1 MNQIRSLGLIVCVL
15 MVLMAY
21 LKQAIPKGKITYLM
35 KAIISIFILLSL
47 IDGIK
52 GFDLNSLK
60 NLMGEN
66 QNNNVMNEA
75 TMVIEQGLKDEFNRF
90 LKEQNIDATVERISV
105 GGDGY
110 EILRVVLSGADAEGA
125 RRIIAGRY
133 QVGISNI
140 EVKYEYRDEKD
151 R

>member
-47 IDGIK
+47 VDGIK
-52 GFDLNSLK
+52 SFDLNSLK
-60 NLMGEN
+60 NLIFEN
-66 QNNNVMNEA
+66 QNNMVSEEA
-75 TMVIEQGLKDEFNRF
+75 TELIEQGLMKEFNRF
-90 LKEQNIDATVERISV
+90 LKEQNISATVEKVSV
-105 GGDGY
+105 KGDGH
-110 EILRVVLSGADAEGA
+110 EISNVVLSGPDAEGA

-140 EVKYEYRDEKD
+140 EVKNE
-151 R
+151 

>member
-1 MNQIRSLGLIVCVL
+1 MDQIRSLGLIVCVL

-47 IDGIK
+47 INGIK
-52 GFDLNSLK
+52 NFDWNSLK
-60 NLMGEN
+60 NLITQN
-66 QNNNVMNEA
+66 QNEVVLEEA
-75 TMVIEQGLKDEFNRF
+75 TTVIEQGLKEEFNRF
-90 LKEQNIDATVERISV
+90 LREQNIDATVERITV

-110 EILRVVLSGADAEGA
+110 EILRVVLIGPDAEGA

-140 EVKYEYRDEKD
+140 EVKNE
-151 R
+151 